1 MMTFG
6 ELFSSEFMISLVIRA
21 LAVGLLVSICSSLLG
36 VSLVL
41 KRFSMIGDG
50 LSHVGFGAVALATA
64 LNMSGMKLIFS
75 IPIVVV
81 TAFFLLRL
89 GSNGKTKGDSAIA
102 IVSTGAVA
110 LGSLLY
116 NMSGQRSTDI
126 CNSLFGSASL
136 FTIGDIDLILSIV
149 LSVAIVILFVFFY
162 TKIFAVTFDESFSK
176 ATGIKTNIYNILI
189 AILTAL
195 TIVLGMNMM
204 GSLMISA
211 LIVFP
216 PLTAMRVMK
225 SFRGVVICSAILPV
239 ASFLVGL
246 ILSFF
251 LSTPPGA
258 TVVCVSL
265 LLFLIFS
272 MIGALPR
279 RRHDKHGQTS
289 RTD

>member
-1 MMTFG
+1 MMSFS

-21 LAVGLLVSICSSLLG
+21 LVVGFLVSLCSSLLG

-50 LSHVGFGAVALATA
+50 LSHVGFGAVALAAA
-64 LNMSGMKLIFS
+64 LNLSGVKMIFS
-75 IPIVVV
+75 IPIVIL
-81 TAFFLLRL
+81 TAFLLL
-89 GSNGKTKGDSAIA
+89 KMGNSGKVKGDSALA

-110 LGSLLY
+110 LGSLLF

-136 FTIGDIDLILSIV
+136 FTIGDIDLILSVV
-149 LSVAIVILFVFFY
+149 LSVSIIILFVFFY

-176 ATGIKTNIYNILI
+176 ATGIRTNVYNMLI
-189 AILTAL
+189 AVLTAI

-216 PLTAMRVMK
+216 AMTSMRVCKTFKGVLITSVSVSIVCFVIGFFTACMLGWQTGACVVTVNLIAFICFHFIGRIKRK
-225 SFRGVVICSAILPV
+225 SIAIEKNV
-239 ASFLVGL
+239 
-246 ILSFF
+246 
-251 LSTPPGA
+251 
-258 TVVCVSL
+258 
-265 LLFLIFS
+265 
-272 MIGALPR
+272 
-279 RRHDKHGQTS
+279 
-289 RTD
+289 

>member
-1 MMTFG
+1 MMTFS
-6 ELFSSEFMISLVIRA
+6 ELFSSEFMISLIIRA

-89 GSNGKTKGDSAIA
+89 GNNGKTKGDSAIA

-136 FTIGDIDLILSIV
+136 FTIGDIDLILSVV
-149 LSVAIVILFVFFY
+149 LSIAIVILFVFFY

-216 PLTAMRVMK
+216 AMTSMRVCK
-225 SFRGVVICSAILPV
+225 TFKGV
-239 ASFLVGL
+239 L
-246 ILSFF
+246 ITS
-251 LSTPPGA
+251 
-258 TVVCVSL
+258 VCVSVVC
-265 LLFLIFS
+265 FIAGFFTACMMGWQTGACVVTANLIAFICFHL
-272 MIGALPR
+272 IGKIKSKSIA
-279 RRHDKHGQTS
+279 KTF
-289 RTD
+289 